1 MAYDIV
7 SYAIFFRL
15 KSFHMK
21 FFCNLG
27 ISFLVPYTKDF
38 GRITQF

>member
-21 FFCNLG
+21 FFCNSG
-27 ISFLVPYTKDF
+27 RFL
-38 GRITQF
+38 